1 MADRLAE
8 RVREVLAEAMSSTP
22 AVRALLV
29 ELARTITAMA
39 AEQDEAD
46 AGGET
51 RGETR
56 VAAGDAAGAR
66 RHVDTPREAVNA
78 AGSSGEAL
86 QPARRVSL
94 AIGGAVTE
102 VEVPGSEAEIRA
114 AEAALVRAP
123 ESVRPEVRA
132 EVDLGLIATRC
143 RLKAESCLLYIER
156 RAAEGD
162 LEREPAVV
170 ERMRRMI
177 ETGKGLRDCFLWV
190 FWREAEQP
198 SDARLREIAACY
210 TALAGAAEVCA
221 AATEPAG
228 GLAPGGGLTP
238 AEVERAFELLAEAT
252 SALRVAL
259 AWTWLTSPDRDQDD
273 SYQWL
278 RQETFARQVFVRRY
292 MRLDDPADPGRAAG
306 LIADAASLVLMAK
319 QRREDEKKIEALL
332 KRVRYHAK
340 RLPAS
345 GTGPAHDCERINEAL
360 EELARLGLRATDR
373 RVVALREAVAT
384 SAFPA
389 EVVPHAFLVTAA
401 AAGYAADEGESDEAA
416 ETVWSER
423 VLRARGLLRGGSL
436 VMIGGEPRPEAVAR
450 ITRAFELSGV
460 EWVRLTEHGT
470 GAPMRAP
477 IARESTRAV
486 LVLIRLTGH
495 LHAEE
500 ARRIAREEGKPC
512 VQLPAG
518 YNPEQ
523 IAEQVLTQVG
533 EQLSRASA

>member
-8 RVREVLAEAMSSTP
+8 RVRAVLSEAMASTP

-39 AEQDEAD
+39 AEQDAAE

-51 RGETR
+51 RGEAR
-56 VAAGDAAGAR
+56 AAAGDAAGAR
-66 RHVDTPREAVNA
+66 RQVDTPREVVSA
-78 AGSSGEAL
+78 ARSSGEAL

-123 ESVRPEVRA
+123 EGVRPEVRA

-170 ERMRRMI
+170 DRMRRMI

-198 SDARLREIAACY
+198 NDARLREIAACY

-228 GLAPGGGLTP
+228 GLAP

-259 AWTWLTSPDRDQDD
+259 GWTWLTSPDRDQDD

-292 MRLDDPADPGRAAG
+292 MRLDDPAEPGRAAG
-306 LIADAASLVLMAK
+306 LIADAASLVLLAK

-345 GTGPAHDCERINEAL
+345 GAGPAHDCERINEAL

-401 AAGYAADEGESDEAA
+401 AVAGDAGDEGEIDEAA

-450 ITRAFELSGV
+450 IARAFELSGV